1 MNSKLFKPLN
11 EQIQVVKI
19 KRQGIDDA
27 ERDSL
32 IESIINESVVES
44 LTEDVDM
51 AALYEQCLI
60 EAGYDEARADELLL
74 EFLGLSRMERNQKW
88 INKNKNKRTVSY
100 KNKDAS
106 LYNDVATK
114 YAKDDKKALDDIANR
129 FEQAKDA
136 ANRMSGKTFGERWAK
151 KKALKQATKDAQKEL
166 LAHNKETYKRNK
178 IEVNDIKKSQGTR
191 DMLASARSDNDK
203 LVKEA
208 DKKDMEK
215 VITDVVKGQP
225 KDVFM
230 PNYTNTKSD
239 HFKPVVTDKS
249 VKAKEDMEKVITDV
263 VKGQPKDAFMP
274 NYTNT
279 KSDHFKPITYSQG
292 NEQSKSADQGQESNK
307 NNNSQDDFE
316 KRVNA
321 EVEKRYKE
329 RQDAITA
336 KRKATYEANRAKKAA
351 ETANPVEPV
360 KEVVSNVSEPTKEK
374 KDTTTEE
381 TNK

>member
-239 HFKPVVTDKS
+239 HFKP
-249 VKAKEDMEKVITDV
+249 
-263 VKGQPKDAFMP
+263 
-274 NYTNT
+274 
-279 KSDHFKPITYSQG
+279 ITYSQG

>member
-32 IESIINESVVES
+32 IESIINENVIES

-88 INKNKNKRTVSY
+88 INKNKNKRTASY

-114 YAKDDKKALDDIANR
+114 YAKDDKKAIDDITNR
-129 FEQAKDA
+129 FEQAKDE
-136 ANRMSGKTFGERWAK
+136 ANRMSAKTIGERWAK
-151 KKALKQATKDAQKEL
+151 KKALKKATKEAQKAM

-178 IEVNDIKKSQGTR
+178 IEVNDIKNSQGTR
-191 DMLASARSDNDK
+191 DMLASARSDNDE
-203 LVKEA
+203 LVKAA
-208 DKKDMEK
+208 DKKAMEK
-215 VITDVVKGQP
+215 VVTDVVKGQP
-225 KDVFM
+225 IDVFT
-230 PNYTNTKSD
+230 PSYTNTKSD
-239 HFKPVVTDKS
+239 SFKPVVLSSQDDKQNPEEKVVENKS
-249 VKAKEDMEKVITDV
+249 VENN
-263 VKGQPKDAFMP
+263 KD
-274 NYTNT
+274 
-279 KSDHFKPITYSQG
+279 
-292 NEQSKSADQGQESNK
+292 
-307 NNNSQDDFE
+307 DDFE

-321 EVEKRYKE
+321 EVNKRYQAKLDDDAKAKRE
-329 RQDAITA
+329 RQAEINA
-336 KRKATYEANRAKKAA
+336 KRKATYEANRAKKAVEVKP
-351 ETANPVEPV
+351 ETTKLVEPV
-360 KEVVSNVSEPTKEK
+360 KADNSNQVDNTVSEPKDEK

-381 TNK
+381 TKK